1 MAASG
6 ARVLL
11 LDADLRSPTLHR
23 AFKLSRFP
31 GLSDCISPSIRP
43 SDLIQHDPVTGV
55 HLLAAGEYHK
65 RPLQVLGSSR
75 LRSMI
80 ETWRTEYDVILI
92 DSPPILAVGDARIL
106 AQLADYSVVVA
117 RWGKTSWCA
126 LNHAL
131 RLLADGGAR
140 IAGVTVSR
148 VNIKQFATYDYADAG
163 IYGSAYGSQM
173 RARRN

>member
-43 SDLIQHDPVTGV
+43 SDLIQHDPVTGM
-55 HLLAAGEYHK
+55 HLLAAGDYHK

-117 RWGKTSWCA
+117 RWGKTSWRA

>member
-1 MAASG
+1 
-6 ARVLL
+6 
-11 LDADLRSPTLHR
+11 
-23 AFKLSRFP
+23 
-31 GLSDCISPSIRP
+31 
-43 SDLIQHDPVTGV
+43 
-55 HLLAAGEYHK
+55 
-65 RPLQVLGSSR
+65 
-75 LRSMI
+75 MI

-117 RWGKTSWCA
+117 RWGKTSWRA